1 MKMQEIIEIAKKW
14 GIPFKVGLS
23 KAELI
28 WAIQK
33 KEGYTDCFRRGDL
46 CEGEGCLW
54 KDDCLPGK

>member
-1 MKMQEIIEIAKKW
+1 MKMPEIVEIAKKW

-33 KEGYTDCFRRGDL
+33 KEGYTACFQRNSS
-46 CEGEGCLW
+46 CTGEGCLW
-54 KDDCLPGK
+54 KDDCLLGQ